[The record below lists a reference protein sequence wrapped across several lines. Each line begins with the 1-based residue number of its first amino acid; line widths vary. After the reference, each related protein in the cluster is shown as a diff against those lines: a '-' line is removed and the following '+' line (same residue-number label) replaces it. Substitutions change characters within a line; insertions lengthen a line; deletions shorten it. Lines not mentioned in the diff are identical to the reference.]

1 VSQISPPVRIV
12 LAGAVLFL
20 AAWFTV
26 LRPKTDAT
34 VAPPAAATPAATA
47 TVTAKPTDGL
57 GRAVQKARHA
67 AAATTAQS
75 RKDAGET
82 TAQTQAKTQ
91 TGSATTS
98 QVVVGNTVIPVKVLD
113 SLPTEI
119 SQALQAHRTIVL
131 GVIAD
136 GQTRL
141 RPLADDDRYV
151 RNALAKVNRYDGQVV
166 VRTVA
171 TDELVRF
178 APLVGDLQVDQTPSI
193 VVIDGKLQGTVL
205 PGYVDRISINQAIAD
220 ARRDSIH
227 PLISD
232 PYLRKLNSVCQQY
245 VTAEDRWSWPTISGR
260 KALVSSLD
268 RRVAL
273 EHRYGALL
281 SRIPAPARFRALKG
295 QFVTVQG
302 RLTSVITEK
311 VAALKHA
318 DPRAFDAADSGYWG
332 PRRALDAK
340 LDKLG
345 VTSCVANRRS

>member
-1 VSQISPPVRIV
+1 MSQISPPVRIL

-47 TVTAKPTDGL
+47 TAKPTDGL
-57 GRAVQKARHA
+57 GRAVAKARHA

-75 RKDAGET
+75 QKDAGET
-82 TAQTQAKTQ
+82 TTGQAQAKTQ
-91 TGSATTS
+91 AGSATTS

-113 SLPTEI
+113 TLPTQI
-119 SQALQAHRTIVL
+119 SQALQAHKTIVL

-136 GQTRL
+136 GQTRV

-151 RNALAKVNRYDGQVV
+151 RNALRRANRYDGQVV

-171 TDELVRF
+171 IDELSRF
-178 APLVGDLQVDQTPSI
+178 APLVGDLQVNQTPSI

-205 PGYVDRISINQAIAD
+205 AGYVDRISINQAIAD
-220 ARRDSIH
+220 ARRNSIH

-245 VTAEDRWSWPTISGR
+245 VTAEDRWSWPTIPGR

-281 SRIPAPARFRALKG
+281 SRIPAPARFRVLKH

-302 RLTSVITEK
+302 RLTAVITKK

-318 DPRAFDAADSGYWG
+318 DPQAFYAADSGYWG